1 MFCTPRGQ
9 DHTARVSATEST
21 STYDLDLFIFRNKS
35 SKFTKSSIFTH
46 REMKT
51 NGNVISSP
59 VEWLEISC
67 RAREKLEFTLQ
78 NIETELYI
86 LNQLDEFI
94 SELTNRHVIRNE
106 SHQNCVGAKIYTFS
120 KDHPRISFIFG
131 PVPILNRITGRT
143 VCTRTVFSSI
153 PNQF

>member
-1 MFCTPRGQ
+1 
-9 DHTARVSATEST
+9 
-21 STYDLDLFIFRNKS
+21 
-35 SKFTKSSIFTH
+35 
-46 REMKT
+46 MKT

-106 SHQNCVGAKIYTFS
+106 SHQKLRRRQDLYIFQGPPTHLIYIRTRPYPEQNHRTYRLHKNCIFKYS
-120 KDHPRISFIFG
+120 KS
-131 PVPILNRITGRT
+131 ILEVI
-143 VCTRTVFSSI
+143 
-153 PNQF
+153 

>member
-1 MFCTPRGQ
+1 
-9 DHTARVSATEST
+9 
-21 STYDLDLFIFRNKS
+21 
-35 SKFTKSSIFTH
+35 
-46 REMKT
+46 MKT

-59 VEWLEISC
+59 VEWLVEISC

-106 SHQNCVGAKIYTFS
+106 SHQNFIWCVVAKIILRGPPT
-120 KDHPRISFIFG
+120 HPI
-131 PVPILNRITGRT
+131 
-143 VCTRTVFSSI
+143 
-153 PNQF
+153 

>member
-1 MFCTPRGQ
+1 
-9 DHTARVSATEST
+9 
-21 STYDLDLFIFRNKS
+21 
-35 SKFTKSSIFTH
+35 
-46 REMKT
+46 MKT

-59 VEWLEISC
+59 VEWLVEISC

-106 SHQNCVGAKIYTFS
+106 SHQIFIWCVAAKIILRGPPTHPICIRTHPHPEQNHRTYRLHKNCIFKYS
-120 KDHPRISFIFG
+120 KS
-131 PVPILNRITGRT
+131 ILEVI
-143 VCTRTVFSSI
+143 
-153 PNQF
+153 

>member
-1 MFCTPRGQ
+1 MFCTSRGQ
-9 DHTARVSATEST
+9 DHTALVSATEST

-106 SHQNCVGAKIYTFS
+106 SHQTFIWCVGAKIKTF
-120 KDHPRISFIFG
+120 
-131 PVPILNRITGRT
+131 
-143 VCTRTVFSSI
+143 
-153 PNQF
+153 

>member
-1 MFCTPRGQ
+1 
-9 DHTARVSATEST
+9 
-21 STYDLDLFIFRNKS
+21 
-35 SKFTKSSIFTH
+35 
-46 REMKT
+46 MKT

-106 SHQNCVGAKIYTFS
+106 SHQNFIWCVGAKI
-120 KDHPRISFIFG
+120 
-131 PVPILNRITGRT
+131 
-143 VCTRTVFSSI
+143 
-153 PNQF
+153 